1 MMETTLRKRLHQVA
15 SRFQERRLGWL
26 LALIAIVFAGLA
38 WSLLPA
44 ARAGQIMGSQTAVV
58 LLGVASLSMLIA
70 WLVTRRSFSD
80 PRSIASKIES
90 KFPSLQQRLLTA
102 VSLTTRQEKS
112 SSYLQQRVIREACDH
127 SQCHRWIETVP
138 QSQLWISRM
147 SGFSATLVMALMLGM
162 LFATSADP
170 SQVGAS
176 VTRKNQSNAIVD
188 PGNAEIE
195 RGTSLVVTARFESVA
210 PSEAELRV
218 IARDGSEQRVTMK
231 QNLQDPVVA
240 AFLSSVDDDFEY
252 QILTRDWSSP
262 TYSIRVFEFP
272 KLVRSDALLD
282 FPEYTGMDD
291 KRIDDTVR
299 VTAVE
304 GTMLTWVCH
313 LNKPVASATLVE
325 KDGTRTSLEPMDRVT
340 GDAMMVQ
347 LPMDTTRRYALE
359 LVDHE
364 GRKNKYPA
372 ELVAK
377 VLPNQA
383 ASIKMVQGGD
393 VSVSPLEELSLA
405 AEIADDFGL
414 NRAGISYNFD
424 GQATEVVFENT
435 DMAKRKQG
443 FSHLVEFETLDAKPD
458 QLFAYY
464 FWAEDIG
471 PGGVVRRTQSDM
483 YFAEVRPFE
492 EIYREGEPPPSGQAP
507 QSQNEQAAEELA
519 ELQKQIINATW
530 RVIRDETRAEVSA
543 EFTANVNEILTG
555 QQNALEMLDEL
566 AAKLNDAQS
575 KAIVEEVR
583 ANMQSAAA
591 ELEKS
596 HESNTAAT
604 LGDALASEQASYAGL
619 LKLRA
624 REFQVT
630 RAQQRSQS
638 SSSSSSSQRQKQLN
652 ELELDQDEN
661 RYETEQQAEA
671 NSPDDAQQREERQ
684 VLSRLRELAQRQQDI
699 NKQLAQLQSALE
711 LAEAEKE
718 KDEIRRQIKRLRE
731 QQQNL
736 LRETDE
742 LAERMQSPENQESM
756 QQQREQ
762 LEETR
767 ENQRRASEAL
777 QQEDASSALAAGKR
791 AERDLEELQQE
802 FRQRTSG
809 QFSDTM
815 REMRADAQTLDEKQQ
830 RLSEALRDEAE
841 NPSPGLRRNEQQQQL
856 EKQLEEQ
863 RRDLSQLEN
872 RMQETVEQAETVE
885 PLLAKELYDS
895 FRNLQQREVDR
906 RLEETAEL
914 VKAGFKEQARQSE
927 TEAAEGV
934 KALRE
939 ELEQAASSIL
949 GDETE
954 GLKRAA
960 NTLEQLARDLEQEID
975 EERGEGRGGEGEL
988 GEEESGEAGQRRGGQ
1003 PGADGQQGE
1012 TRQSEEAGQQ
1022 AAEGRGESSGE
1033 SRSEQNNGQNN
1044 GQGQSEG
1051 EGQSAGQPGQPSGES
1066 MRPGQNA
1073 GENQSER
1080 PAGAQPEG
1088 QTGLRGGRASQSR
1101 AAAQS
1106 PSGSPIAGDGFREW
1120 SDQLRDVEEM
1130 VEDPELRS
1138 RASQIRDRARQVRT
1152 DLLRHSKTPQWDL
1165 IQDLIADPLRELHR
1179 DVQEEYMRRSAEKN
1193 AQVPIDRDPVPNQF
1207 SDAVRQYYENLGSG
1221 RGQ

>member
-1 MMETTLRKRLHQVA
+1 MEKTLRKRLHQVT

-26 LALIAIVFAGLA
+26 LALIALVFAGLA

-44 ARAGQIMGSQTAVV
+44 ARAGQVMGSETAII
-58 LLGVASLSMLIA
+58 LLGVASLAMLIA
-70 WLVTRRSFSD
+70 WAATRRSYSD
-80 PRSIASKIES
+80 PHSIASKIES

-102 VSLTTRQEKS
+102 VSLTTREEKS
-112 SSYLQQRVIREACDH
+112 DSYLQQRVIREACDH
-127 SQCHRWIETVP
+127 SQRNRWIETVP
-138 QSQLWISRM
+138 QSQLWLSRV
-147 SGFSATLVMALMLGM
+147 SGLSATLVMAGVLGM
-162 LFATSADP
+162 LFVTSADP
-170 SQVGAS
+170 LQVGAS
-176 VTRKNQSNAIVD
+176 IPRANQSNAIVD

-195 RGTSLVVTARFESVA
+195 RGTSLVITARFESVA

-218 IARDGSEQRVTMK
+218 IKRDGSEQRLTMK
-231 QNLQDPVVA
+231 QNLQDPIVA
-240 AFLSSVDDDFEY
+240 AFLASVDEAFEY

-262 TYSIRVFEFP
+262 TYAISVFEFP

-291 KRIDDTVR
+291 KRIEDTVR
-299 VTAVE
+299 VSAVQ
-304 GTMLTWVCH
+304 GTILTWHCH

-325 KDGTRTSLEPMDRVT
+325 KDGTRTPLQPMDRTT
-340 GDAMMVQ
+340 GDGMMVE
-347 LPMDTTRRYALE
+347 LRMEETKRYTLE
-359 LVDHE
+359 LIDE
-364 GRKNKYPA
+364 QGRQNKYPA

-383 ASIKMVQGGD
+383 ASIKLTQGGD

-405 AEIADDFGL
+405 ADIADDFGL
-414 NRAGISYNFD
+414 HRVGLSYNFE
-424 GQATEVVFENT
+424 GKATEIAFEEKDT
-435 DMAKRKQG
+435 AKRKQG
-443 FSHLVEFETLDAKPD
+443 FSHMVEFEALDAEPD

-471 PGGVVRRTQSDM
+471 PGGQVRRTQSDM
-483 YFAEVRPFE
+483 FFAEVRPFE
-492 EIYREGEPPPSGQAP
+492 EIFREGEPPPSGQAP
-507 QSQNEQAAEELA
+507 ASQNEQAAEELA

-530 RVIRDETRAEVSA
+530 RVIRDEAGAEVSSEFA
-543 EFTANVNEILTG
+543 ENVKEILQG
-555 QQNALEMLDEL
+555 QQNAIEMLDEL
-566 AAKLNDAQS
+566 AAELSDPQS
-575 KAIVEEVR
+575 KLIVEGVR
-583 ANMQSAAA
+583 VHMQSAAS

-596 HESNTAAT
+596 QQSKTTET
-604 LGDALASEQASYAGL
+604 LDEALASEQASYAGL

-630 RAQQRSQS
+630 RAQQQSQS
-638 SSSSSSSQRQKQLN
+638 SSSSSASKRQQQLN

-671 NSPDDAQQREERQ
+671 NSPEAAQQREERQ
-684 VLSRLRELAQRQQDI
+684 VLSRLRELAQRQEDI

-711 LAEAEKE
+711 LAESEKE
-718 KDEIRRQIKRLRE
+718 KEEIRRQIKRLRE

-777 QQEDASSALAAGKR
+777 AQEDASSALAAGKR
-791 AERDLEELQQE
+791 AERELEELQDE

-815 REMRADAQTLDEKQQ
+815 REMRADAQALDQKQQ
-830 RLSEALRDEAE
+830 RLSEALREESE
-841 NPSPGLRRNEQQQQL
+841 NPSAGLRRNEEQQQL

-872 RMQETVEQAETVE
+872 KIQETVEQAETVE

-906 RLEETAEL
+906 RLEETSEL
-914 VKAGFKEQARQSE
+914 VQAGFKEEARQAE
-927 TEAAEGV
+927 TAAAEGV

-954 GLKRAA
+954 GLRRAA
-960 NTLEQLARDLEQEID
+960 NTLEQLARDLD
-975 EERGEGRGGEGEL
+975 EEIGEERGGEGEL
-988 GEEESGEAGQRRGGQ
+988 GEGERGQDGESGQGQGQQPGEKGQQGTEVRGEQSGESNSEPNEGKEQSEGQGQQGQ
-1003 PGADGQQGE
+1003 PGQQ
-1012 TRQSEEAGQQ
+1012 
-1022 AAEGRGESSGE
+1022 
-1033 SRSEQNNGQNN
+1033 
-1044 GQGQSEG
+1044 GQGQSML
-1051 EGQSAGQPGQPSGES
+1051 PGES
-1066 MRPGQNA
+1066 ESESPGRA
-1073 GENQSER
+1073 
-1080 PAGAQPEG
+1080 PAEGREG
-1088 QTGLRGGRASQSR
+1088 QTGIRGATPSQSR
-1101 AAAQS
+1101 VAAQS

-1130 VEDPELRS
+1130 VEDPELRT

-1152 DLLRHSKTPQWDL
+1152 DLLRHSKAPQWNL
-1165 IQDLIADPLRELHR
+1165 IEEMIADPLRELQR

-1193 AQVPIDRDPVPNQF
+1193 AQVPVDRDPVPSQF
-1207 SDAVRQYYENLGSG
+1207 TEAVRKYYENLGSG
-1221 RGQ
+1221 RSK

>member
-1 MMETTLRKRLHQVA
+1 MMEKTLRKRLHQVT

-44 ARAGQIMGSQTAVV
+44 ARAGQIMGSETAIV
-58 LLGVASLSMLIA
+58 LLGVASLAMLIA
-70 WLVTRRSFSD
+70 WAVTRRSFSD
-80 PRSIASKIES
+80 PHSIASKIES

-102 VSLTTRQEKS
+102 VSLTTREQKS
-112 SSYLQQRVIREACDH
+112 DSYLQQRVIREACDH
-127 SQCHRWIETVP
+127 SQRNRWIETVP
-138 QSQLWISRM
+138 QSQLWLSRM
-147 SGFSATLVMALMLGM
+147 SGMSATLVMAAVLGM
-162 LFATSADP
+162 LFVTSADP

-176 VTRKNQSNAIVD
+176 IPRQNQSNTIVD

-218 IARDGSEQRVTMK
+218 INRDGSEQRLTMK
-231 QNLQDPVVA
+231 QNLQDPIVA
-240 AFLSSVDDDFEY
+240 AFLSSVDDAFEY
-252 QILTRDWSSP
+252 QILTRDWSSQ
-262 TYSIRVFEFP
+262 TYSIGVFEFP

-282 FPEYTGMDD
+282 FPEYTGMDH
-291 KRIDDTVR
+291 KRIEDTVR
-299 VTAVE
+299 VSAVQ
-304 GTMLTWVCH
+304 GTMLTWHCH

-325 KDGTRTSLEPMDRVT
+325 KDGTRTPLQPMDRTT
-340 GDAMMVQ
+340 GDGMMVQ
-347 LPMDTTRRYALE
+347 LRMEESKRYTLE
-359 LVDHE
+359 LIDE
-364 GRKNKYPA
+364 QGRQNKYPA

-377 VLPNQA
+377 VLPNQSP
-383 ASIKMVQGGD
+383 SIKLTQGGD

-405 AEIADDFGL
+405 ADIADDFGL
-414 NRAGISYNFD
+414 HRVGLSYNFE
-424 GQATEVVFENT
+424 GKATEIAFQEKDAAN
-435 DMAKRKQG
+435 RKQG
-443 FSHLVEFETLDAKPD
+443 FSHMVEFEALDAEPD

-471 PGGVVRRTQSDM
+471 PGGQVRRTQSDM

-492 EIYREGEPPPSGQAP
+492 EIFREGEPPPSGQAP
-507 QSQNEQAAEELA
+507 PSENEQAAEELA
-519 ELQKQIINATW
+519 ELQKQIITATW
-530 RVIRDETRAEVSA
+530 RVMRDEVGAEVSS
-543 EFTANVNEILTG
+543 EFAKNVKEMLQG
-555 QQNALEMLDEL
+555 QQNAIEMLDEL
-566 AAKLNDAQS
+566 AAELSDPQS
-575 KAIVEEVR
+575 KLIVEGVR
-583 ANMQSAAA
+583 VHMQSAAS

-596 HESNTAAT
+596 QQSNTTDT
-604 LGDALASEQASYAGL
+604 LDEALASEQASYAGL

-630 RAQQRSQS
+630 RAQQQSQS
-638 SSSSSSSQRQKQLN
+638 SSSSSASKRQQQLN

-671 NSPDDAQQREERQ
+671 NSPEAAQQREERQ
-684 VLSRLRELAQRQQDI
+684 VLSRLRELAQRQEDI

-711 LAEAEKE
+711 LAESEKE
-718 KDEIRRQIKRLRE
+718 KEEIRRQIKRLRE

-756 QQQREQ
+756 LEQREQ

-777 QQEDASSALAAGKR
+777 EQEDASSALAAGKR
-791 AERDLEELQQE
+791 AERDLEELEDE

-809 QFSDTM
+809 QFSDAM
-815 REMRADAQTLDEKQQ
+815 REMRADAQALDQKQQ
-830 RLSEALRDEAE
+830 TLSEALSEEAD

-872 RMQETVEQAETVE
+872 RIQETVEQAESVE

-895 FRNLQQREVDR
+895 FRNLQRREVDR
-906 RLEETAEL
+906 RLEETSEL
-914 VKAGFKEQARQSE
+914 VKAGFKEEARQSE
-927 TEAAEGV
+927 AAAAEGV
-934 KALRE
+934 KSLRE

-960 NTLEQLARDLEQEID
+960 STLEQLARDLDQEIGK
-975 EERGEGRGGEGEL
+975 ERGEERKGEGEL
-988 GEEESGEAGQRRGGQ
+988 GEGEKGE
-1003 PGADGQQGE
+1003 GQQGQDGAPGQGQGE
-1012 TRQSEEAGQQ
+1012 PQGEKGQQ
-1022 AAEGRGESSGE
+1022 ATEGRGEQSGE
-1033 SRSEQNNGQNN
+1033 SSSEQSSEQSD
-1044 GQGQSEG
+1044 GQGQTEG
-1051 EGQSAGQPGQPSGES
+1051 EGQGQGESPGQS
-1066 MRPGQNA
+1066 MRPGENA
-1073 GENQSER
+1073 SESES
-1080 PAGAQPEG
+1080 PGQQEG
-1088 QTGLRGGRASQSR
+1088 QAEGGEGIRGSNPSRSR

-1120 SDQLRDVEEM
+1120 SDSLRDVEEM

-1152 DLLRHSKTPQWDL
+1152 ELLRHSKAPQWNL
-1165 IQDLIADPLRELHR
+1165 IEEMIADPLRELQR

-1193 AQVPIDRDPVPNQF
+1193 AQVPVDRDPVPSQF
-1207 SDAVRQYYENLGSG
+1207 SEAVRQYYENLGSG
-1221 RGQ
+1221 RGK

>member
-1 MMETTLRKRLHQVA
+1 MMEKTLRKRLHQVT

-26 LALIAIVFAGLA
+26 LALIAIAFAGLA
-38 WSLLPA
+38 WGLLPA

-58 LLGVASLSMLIA
+58 LLSVAALSMLVA
-70 WLVTRRSFSD
+70 WAMTRRSFSD
-80 PRSIASKIES
+80 PHSIASKIES

-102 VSLTTRQEKS
+102 VSLSLRQENS
-112 SSYLQQRVIREACDH
+112 SGYLQQRVIREACDH
-127 SQCHRWIETVP
+127 SQRHRWTETVP

-162 LFATSADP
+162 LFVTSSDP

-176 VTRKNQSNAIVD
+176 VTRRNQSDAIVD

-195 RGTSLVVTARFESVA
+195 RNTSLVVTARFESIA

-218 IARDGSEQRVTMK
+218 IARDGSEQRLTMK
-231 QNLQDPVVA
+231 QNLQDPVLA

-252 QILTRDWSSP
+252 QILTRDWSSQ

-304 GTMLTWVCH
+304 GTMLTWYCH

-325 KDGTRTSLEPMDRVT
+325 KDGARTPLQPMDRAT
-340 GDAMMVQ
+340 GDGMVVQ
-347 LPMDTTRRYALE
+347 LQMEQTKRYTLE

-364 GRKNKYPA
+364 GRKNKYPV

-377 VLPNQA
+377 VLPNQSA
-383 ASIKMVQGGD
+383 KIKLTQGGD

-405 AEIADDFGL
+405 ADVADDFGL
-414 NRAGISYNFD
+414 HRVGISYNFE
-424 GQATEVVFENT
+424 GEATEIVFDAT
-435 DMAKRKQG
+435 DTAKRKQR
-443 FSHLVEFETLDAKPD
+443 FSHMVEFESLNAKPD
-458 QLFAYY
+458 QLLAYH

-492 EIYREGEPPPSGQAP
+492 EIYREGEPPPSGQTP
-507 QSQNEQAAEELA
+507 PSENEQAAEELA

-530 RVIRDETRAEVSA
+530 RVIRDENGVEVSI
-543 EFTANVNEILTG
+543 EFAKNVKETLEG
-555 QQNALEMLDEL
+555 QLNAIELLAEL
-566 AAKLNDAQS
+566 AAKLSDPESQL
-575 KAIVEEVR
+575 IVQGIREH
-583 ANMQSAAA
+583 MQTAADK
-591 ELEKS
+591 LEKS
-596 HESNTAAT
+596 HQSNTTDT
-604 LGDALASEQASYAGL
+604 LANALASEQASYAGL

-661 RYETEQQAEA
+661 RYETAQQAEA
-671 NSPDDAQQREERQ
+671 NSPEAAQQRAERQ
-684 VLSRLRELAQRQQDI
+684 VLSRLRELAQRQEDI

-711 LAEAEKE
+711 LAKTEKE
-718 KDEIRRQIKRLRE
+718 KEEIRRQLKRLRE

-791 AERDLEELQQE
+791 AERDLDELQDE

-809 QFSDTM
+809 QFSDAM
-815 REMRADAQTLDEKQQ
+815 REMRADAQTLDQKQQ
-830 RLSEALRDEAE
+830 RLSEALRAE
-841 NPSPGLRRNEQQQQL
+841 SDNPSPGLRRNEQQQQL
-856 EKQLEEQ
+856 ENQLDEQ

-872 RMQETVEQAETVE
+872 KMQETVEQAESVE

-906 RLEETAEL
+906 RLEETSEL
-914 VKAGFKEQARQSE
+914 VKAGFTEEARRSE
-927 TEAAEGV
+927 TAATEGV
-934 KALRE
+934 KSLRE
-939 ELEQAASSIL
+939 EIEQAASSIL

-960 NTLEQLARDLEQEID
+960 NTLEQLARDLEQEIE
-975 EERGEGRGGEGEL
+975 EERGEGRRGEGEL
-988 GEEESGEAGQRRGGQ
+988 GEGENGAGQRSPQEEEGQ
-1003 PGADGQQGE
+1003 RESEGRSEQSGESSSEQNEGQGQQGQ
-1012 TRQSEEAGQQ
+1012 T
-1022 AAEGRGESSGE
+1022 
-1033 SRSEQNNGQNN
+1033 
-1044 GQGQSEG
+1044 QGQSEG
-1051 EGQSAGQPGQPSGES
+1051 QGQSSGQS
-1066 MRPGQNA
+1066 MRPGPNES
-1073 GENQSER
+1073 ENESPGR
-1080 PAGAQPEG
+1080 AQAAG
-1088 QTGLRGGRASQSR
+1088 QTGLRSATPSQSR
-1101 AAAQS
+1101 VAAQS

-1138 RASQIRDRARQVRT
+1138 RASQIRDRAREART
-1152 DLLRHSKTPQWDL
+1152 DLLRHSKPPQWNL
-1165 IQDLIADPLRELHR
+1165 IEDMIADPLRELQR
-1179 DVQEEYMRRSAEKN
+1179 DVQEEFMRRSAEKN
-1193 AQVPIDRDPVPNQF
+1193 SQVPVDRDPVPSQF
-1207 SDAVRQYYENLGSG
+1207 SEAVRQYYENLGSG